1 MNCLCFSPIGCHFS
15 LLYVLYK
22 YIYSAGHNG
31 EKNQSVHPALLLPH
45 WLFCA
50 TSFLTVSLLFTY
62 TIFEWF
68 QYKEGEGLVVSRRQ
82 TSFLPAVEDDDI
94 KCSRLFAATKIML
107 FFFFNGG
114 GIWINDCSMLV
125 NSFAFFKIISLP
137 PPKTFNLCLS
147 PLSLYWLIF
156 VLFFSFL
163 VQINETKQ
171 KTLLIYFVMEQNFNK

>member
-107 FFFFNGG
+107 FFFLMEGG
-114 GIWINDCSMLV
+114 LTIVQCSLILLHFLKSSPYLLRKPSISV
-125 NSFAFFKIISLP
+125 SLLFLFIDLSSYYFF
-137 PPKTFNLCLS
+137 
-147 PLSLYWLIF
+147 LSLY
-156 VLFFSFL
+156 
-163 VQINETKQ
+163 K
-171 KTLLIYFVMEQNFNK
+171 